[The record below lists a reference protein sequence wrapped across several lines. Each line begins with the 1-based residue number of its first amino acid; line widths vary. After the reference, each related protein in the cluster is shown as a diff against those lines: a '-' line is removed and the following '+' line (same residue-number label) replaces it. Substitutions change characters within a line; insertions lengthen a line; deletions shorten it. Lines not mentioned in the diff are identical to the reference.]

1 MEDDILQNQ
10 LKNLKNKK
18 VAFLIGPEGGFS
30 SNEVSLIKS
39 FYHVK
44 PVKLFDRIL
53 KAETA
58 AILAIS
64 IFKSYQNI

>member
-10 LKNLKNKK
+10 LKNSKK
-18 VAFLIGPEGGFS
+18 KRIAFLIGPEGGFS
-30 SNEVSLIKS
+30 PSEVLLIKS
-39 FYHVK
+39 FNHVK
-44 PVKLFDRIL
+44 PVKLFNRIL

-64 IFKSYQNI
+64 ILKSY